1 MKLFISII
9 TFIFIIW
16 IFPFLVYVM
25 NIPENCWI
33 ICPIMITY
41 TFSILCGFI
50 WIIIERFKAME
61 DYL

>member
-1 MKLFISII
+1 
-9 TFIFIIW
+9 
-16 IFPFLVYVM
+16 M

-50 WIIIERFKAME
+50 WIIIEGFKAME